1 MSELSENV
9 SVQDAVQTHKR
20 RRRILI
26 FGVVSLLNVGLIV
39 LIVTQ
44 LLTPASHTVSDPL
57 VDRPA
62 PNFSLSL
69 LRPQAGENALSLASL
84 KGHPVVLNFW
94 ASWCEPCKEEAPLL
108 EKTWKQMQGQEK
120 DVALVGIDFEEAKS
134 DGIGFLQSYAIT
146 YPAVSDA
153 NGTVASKYNVTGLPQ
168 TIFINRNGE
177 VVSRAQ
183 GQLTAQILSKNL
195 QLIM

>member
-9 SVQDAVQTHKR
+9 SVQDAVRTNKR

-26 FGVVSLLNVGLIV
+26 FSVVSLLNVGL
-39 LIVTQ
+39 LILILTQ

-57 VDRPA
+57 IGHPA
-62 PNFSLSL
+62 PGFSLAL
-69 LRPQAGENALSLASL
+69 LRPQAGKSELSLASF
-84 KGHPVVLNFW
+84 KGEPVVLNFW

-108 EKTWKQMQGQEK
+108 EKTWKQMQGQGK
-120 DVALVGIDFEEAKS
+120 DVVFVGIDFEEAQS
-134 DGIGFLQSYAIT
+134 PGAGFLRLYGIT
-146 YPAVSDA
+146 YPAVSDVH
-153 NGTVASKYNVTGLPQ
+153 GVVASKYNLTNLPQ
-168 TIFINRNGE
+168 TLFINRNGT